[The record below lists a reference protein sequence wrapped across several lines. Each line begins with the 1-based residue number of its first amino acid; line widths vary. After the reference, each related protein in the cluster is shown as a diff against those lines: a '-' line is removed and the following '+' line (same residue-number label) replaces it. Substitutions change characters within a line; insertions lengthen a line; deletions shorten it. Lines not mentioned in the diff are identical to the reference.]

1 MLLPRAK
8 FLPFL
13 LVLLFLTAFS
23 VNAQSGKVTP
33 TPTPT
38 PEVEDDDTERVFTDE
53 IKLNISAF
61 DSRGKFYSGVRAEDL
76 VISEDGVLHQA
87 TSVRR
92 IPANVLIVLD
102 TGGED
107 RQAKDFKTTR
117 ETAKALI
124 RSLQPGDSVALLEY
138 NDKAEIIAEWTS
150 DKEQLYQILDKNLK
164 FGNRSRFV
172 EALNLAAK
180 FFAKSDLENR
190 HLVLISDGLDS
201 TSNDDEKSAAI
212 RNLLTTDI
220 NVHIFSYTKLELN
233 VVQQRRKSVTYGG
246 TKRPE
251 LPPGAGIPVQ
261 GQTQTRP
268 IVTINT
274 DRAMI
279 KKIKERGE
287 ALEKS
292 EKSLVELSENTNGI
306 IFLPESR
313 EEMIEKTEFLAQN
326 IDSQYVVTY
335 TPKRPLS
342 EVRTPEERNIQIT
355 SRRDGL
361 EIVAKRKLVVKPEN
375 VKRQ

>member
-1 MLLPRAK
+1 M
-8 FLPFL
+8 
-13 LVLLFLTAFS
+13 
-23 VNAQSGKVTP
+23 
-33 TPTPT
+33 
-38 PEVEDDDTERVFTDE
+38 RV
-53 IKLNISAF
+53 
-61 DSRGKFYSGVRAEDL
+61 EDL
-76 VISEDGVLHQA
+76 VISEDGILHQA

-124 RSLQPGDSVALLEY
+124 RNLQPGDSVALLEY
-138 NDKAEIIAEWTS
+138 NDKAEIIAEWTN

-164 FGNRSRFV
+164 FGRRSRFV

-180 FFAKSDLENR
+180 FFGNSDLENR
-190 HLVLISDGLDS
+190 HLVIISDGLDS
-201 TSNDDEKSAAI
+201 TSNDDERNAAI

-220 NVHIFSYTKLELN
+220 NVHIFSYTKLELD
-233 VVQQRRKSVTYGG
+233 VVQQRKKSVTYGG

-251 LPPGAGIPVQ
+251 LPPGADIPIQ
-261 GQTQTRP
+261 GQTKTVP
-268 IVTINT
+268 LITINT

-287 ALEKS
+287 SLEKS

-342 EVRTPEERNIQIT
+342 EVRTTEERTIQIT

-361 EIVAKRKLVVKPEN
+361 EIIAKRKLIVKPE
-375 VKRQ
+375 KK